1 MISKFFKTLMLALL
15 GTLFFVGTTNAQTQ
29 QNASV
34 EEHYLKVK
42 FAVELYGYLKLD
54 MAYDTARLSVGNFAR
69 WVESETTNEDD
80 DEFNITVN
88 QSRFGLKFAGPDS
101 ATLKTSGL
109 VEFDFYGGGA
119 ENKPNPMLRHAYLQL
134 TWLEQGLSLLAG
146 QTADVISPLNPSTI
160 NYAVAW
166 WAGNIGYRRPQLR
179 LTGEWG
185 DSTKLIFQIALTRT
199 IGDGPTFSPGDTGED
214 AGYPT
219 VQSRLALSFPITD
232 KKATIGVS
240 GHWGMEEYDYNN
252 VGNNEDFRSWSLN
265 AEATIPLMSWLTF
278 QGEFFYGENLD
289 DYLGGI
295 GQGVNLAALEEIQ
308 AMGGWA
314 TLNFGPFGAW
324 RFVLG
329 GNVDDPDD
337 DDLSTGSCSL
347 NVTWWANLTYDINKA
362 VQVGLEGA
370 YWYTEYKGEED
381 SDSIRVQTAF
391 IYKF

>member
-1 MISKFFKTLMLALL
+1 MFSKCFKTLAIAFAISFIVL
-15 GTLFFVGTTNAQTQ
+15 TTAKAQTQ
-29 QNASV
+29 QSASV

-54 MAYDTARLSVGNFAR
+54 MAYDTARLSVGDFAR
-69 WVESETTNEDD
+69 WVESEATNEDD
-80 DEFNITVN
+80 DQFNITVN

-101 ATLKTSGL
+101 PTLKTTGL
-109 VEFDFYGGGA
+109 VEIDFYGGGA
-119 ENKPNPMLRHAYLQL
+119 ENKPNPMLRHGYLQL
-134 TWLEQGLSLLAG
+134 TWPEKGLSLLAG
-146 QTADVISPLNPSTI
+146 QTSDVISPLTPATI

-185 DSTKLIFQIALTRT
+185 DPTKIIFQVALSRT
-199 IGDGPTFSPGDTGED
+199 IGDATTFSPGDTGED

-219 VQSRLALSFPITD
+219 VQSRLALSFPISD

-252 VGNNEDFRSWSLN
+252 KGDNEDFRSWSLN
-265 AEATIPLMSWLTF
+265 AEANIPIMPWLAF

-289 DYLGGI
+289 DYFGGI
-295 GQGVNLAALEEIQ
+295 GQGVNLTTLEEIQ

-337 DDLSTGSCSL
+337 DDLSNGGRSL
-347 NVTWWANLTYDINKA
+347 NVTWWGNVTYDINKA
-362 VQVGLEGA
+362 VQVGLELA
-370 YWYTEYKGEED
+370 YWLTEYKGGED
-381 SDSIRVQTAF
+381 SDSFRAQTAF